1 MELIIPD
8 NAQQEL
14 IQKKGVALVEF
25 LTNNSCIK
33 DKEAN
38 IHGRDQL
45 TTCERGARSS
55 DNNHLSAGDGGARTA
70 GSPRLIPRW
79 PSPSS
84 SSNTCAP
91 ESTPSADSI
100 GDLHWRVTL
109 RRPQRVTLRL
119 RQRRRFT
126 GRHPQRVPGQ
136 GGGRQG
142 YERAAAL
149 QSFEDSARTAVQ
161 SFEHEQQEFTT
172 SPESQGRADRRRA
185 RRLV

>member
-1 MELIIPD
+1 M
-8 NAQQEL
+8 QQEL
-14 IQKKGVALVEF
+14 IKKGVALVEF

-33 DKEAN
+33 NKEAN

-100 GDLHWRVTL
+100 GDG
-109 RRPQRVTLRL
+109 
-119 RQRRRFT
+119 T
-126 GRHPQRVPGQ
+126 GESPCGC
-136 GGGRQG
+136 GGGG
-142 YERAAAL
+142 VSL
-149 QSFEDSARTAVQ
+149 GGILS
-161 SFEHEQQEFTT
+161 
-172 SPESQGRADRRRA
+172 ESQGRAEGVKDTKGRQRCSLSRIPHEQQCSLSSTNSRNSQRRRNPRAGRRA

>member
-1 MELIIPD
+1 V
-8 NAQQEL
+8 QQEL
-14 IQKKGVALVEF
+14 IKKGVALVEF

-33 DKEAN
+33 NKEAN

-100 GDLHWRVTL
+100 GDGTSES
-109 RRPQRVTLRL
+109 PC
-119 RQRRRFT
+119 
-126 GRHPQRVPGQ
+126 GC
-136 GGGRQG
+136 GGGGVSLGRI
-142 YERAAAL
+142 L
-149 QSFEDSARTAVQ
+149 S
-161 SFEHEQQEFTT
+161 
-172 SPESQGRADRRRA
+172 ESQGRAEGVKDTKGRQRCSLSRIPHEQQCSLSSTNNRNSQRRRNPRAGRRA

>member
-1 MELIIPD
+1 M
-8 NAQQEL
+8 QQEL
-14 IQKKGVALVEF
+14 IKKGVALVEF

-33 DKEAN
+33 NKEAN

-70 GSPRLIPRW
+70 GSPWLIPRW
-79 PSPSS
+79 PSLSS

-109 RRPQRVTLRL
+109 RLR
-119 RQRRRFT
+119 RRRFI

-172 SPESQGRADRRRA
+172 SPESQGRAEGAALAMRGSICIIHD
-185 RRLV
+185 